1 MNKSTI
7 GTATKGVLL
16 LLLSTLFLLACK
28 KSRSELK
35 MEIHNTTG
43 VALVL
48 VNNQNGQRT
57 AIGTGEITQI
67 DTGGEINKFSIEAPV
82 GDLRTFE
89 FERTG
94 ERQYTVIGY
103 LEVLEYRIS
112 GNGTKTAKVSFTDDQ
127 GAKVDLPTVDLPYK
141 ISYKKYALNKW
152 SLSADNLEGQ
162 GSVFIQVLVKGK
174 ARTELSAPQA
184 VAASGTI
191 DGTSPYK

>member
-1 MNKSTI
+1 MK
-7 GTATKGVLL
+7 AVFALL
-16 LLLSTLFLLACK
+16 LGSLFLFACK
-28 KSRSELK
+28 KSKSELK

-57 AIGTGEITQI
+57 AIGTGETRQIT
-67 DTGGEINKFSIEAPV
+67 TASEIGNLSIEAPAS
-82 GDLRTFE
+82 DLRTFE

-94 ERQYTVIGY
+94 DRQYTAIAY

-112 GNGTKTAKVSFTDDQ
+112 GNGTKTAKVSFTDDK
-127 GAKVDLPTVDLPYK
+127 GAKVDLPTVVLPHI

-162 GSVFIQVLVKGK
+162 GSISIQVLVKGK
-174 ARTELSAPQA
+174 VKSELSGPQA

-191 DGTSPYK
+191 DGATQ

>member
-7 GTATKGVLL
+7 GTATKGMLVLL
-16 LLLSTLFLLACK
+16 IGTLFLLACK
-28 KSRSELK
+28 KSKNEPKL
-35 MEIHNTTG
+35 EIHNRTG
-43 VALVL
+43 AALVL

-57 AIGTGEITQI
+57 AIGTGEIRQI
-67 DTGGEINKFSIEAPV
+67 ATAEEIGKFSIEVPV
-82 GDLRTFE
+82 GDLRTFD

-112 GNGTKTAKVSFTDDQ
+112 GTGTKTARVSFTDEQ
-127 GAKVDLPTVDLPYK
+127 GAKIDLPTVGLPYK
-141 ISYKKYALNKW
+141 ISYKKFALNKW

-174 ARTELSAPQA
+174 VRTELSAPQA